1 MLRRLSFTYV
11 LKAVQKNLNR
21 ANLNCFVLSQENL
34 QTPYVTIEMEK
45 QDEVENEKLW
55 EESYRFFIHVLATNL
70 DELYLVIQKIEG
82 ELAVKVSVP
91 EGYEI
96 ISQAA
101 KGEQLMKQ
109 ENNVVHAK
117 MGYEFIISHGA
128 KTKI

>member
-34 QTPYVTIEMEK
+34 QPPYVTIEMEK

-70 DELYLVIQKIEG
+70 DELYLVIQKIED

>member
-34 QTPYVTIEMEK
+34 QTPYVTIEMKK

-70 DELYLVIQKIEG
+70 DELYLVIQKIED

>member
-70 DELYLVIQKIEG
+70 DELYLVIQKIED

-128 KTKI
+128 RTKI